1 VAEIS
6 DLRFKNALIRS
17 IFDYNDRRRA
27 RVSSL
32 PCTVGKVFGHLAL
45 CRIVVDPVL
54 LRDLAELIF
63 GILLED
69 IRTER
74 PAGFTADTPWPIDSN
89 PHH

>member
-1 VAEIS
+1 MNHDQDEEQ
-6 DLRFKNALIRS
+6 LEW
-17 IFDYNDRRRA
+17 
-27 RVSSL
+27 
-32 PCTVGKVFGHLAL
+32 
-45 CRIVVDPVL
+45 
-54 LRDLAELIF
+54 RDLAELIF